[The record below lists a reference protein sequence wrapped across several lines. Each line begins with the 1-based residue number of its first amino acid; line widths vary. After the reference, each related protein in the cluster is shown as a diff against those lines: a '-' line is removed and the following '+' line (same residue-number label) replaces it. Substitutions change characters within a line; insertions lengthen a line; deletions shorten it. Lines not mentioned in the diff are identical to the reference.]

1 MAKRRA
7 RRHEMNTDPEALA
20 EDLEQEGWLAY
31 HVHRETPE
39 PERWLDVQH
48 AMNDYVC
55 TWMYNTQYKQ
65 AKKKKF
71 TGVVPILG
79 LDLTPLKSLDPGV
92 EELIYGMELMRGF
105 ERAFRRAQAGN
116 KLEAMLMALIL
127 SGKPRIARGLLP
139 KFKLAQG
146 GNPARLEQIKRIFAT
161 VAGERRY
168 RSRWHA

>member
-1 MAKRRA
+1 
-7 RRHEMNTDPEALA
+7 
-20 EDLEQEGWLAY
+20 LEQEGRLAY
-31 HVHRETPE
+31 HIHGGVLE
-39 PERWLDVQH
+39 PVRWLYVQN

-55 TWMYNTQYKQ
+55 KWMYQTKFKQ
-65 AKKKKF
+65 AKKNKF
-71 TGVVPILG
+71 QGTVPLQG
-79 LDLTPLKSLDPGV
+79 LDLTPLRSWGPTV
-92 EELIYGMELMRGF
+92 EELVYGMELMCGF